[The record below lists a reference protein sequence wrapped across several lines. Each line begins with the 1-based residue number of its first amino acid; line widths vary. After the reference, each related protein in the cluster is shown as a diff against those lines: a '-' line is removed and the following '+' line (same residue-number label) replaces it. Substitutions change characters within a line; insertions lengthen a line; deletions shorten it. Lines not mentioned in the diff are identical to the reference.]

1 MINRFK
7 SQSEFTK
14 NVLTLMTGT
23 TIAQAVPVAISPI
36 LTRIYTPKD
45 FGLFAIF
52 LALSAVFGS
61 IATGRYELAIMLP
74 KKEEDAI
81 NIASLGL
88 LITIC
93 ISILLF
99 VIVLLF
105 NDIIACQLN
114 NQEISVWLYFIPIAV
129 FLTGLFNV
137 LNYFNI
143 RMDNYKDIAK
153 ATIYK
158 SIVLAVFQISI
169 GFLKS
174 GATGLIFGQ
183 LISGVS
189 ANIKLLKNI
198 IRDKKL
204 VLSINF
210 TQMKILAK
218 RYVNFPKFSML
229 GIFINSVFQNGTN
242 ILISTFYSISTL
254 GFYSLVQRVL
264 GAPSALIGNS
274 IAQVFFQ
281 QASKE
286 KQKTGKAVITFISTA
301 KKLFLVGSPL
311 FLILFFIV
319 EDLFAFIFGED
330 WRVAGYY
337 AKIVTPLFFVRFISS
352 TVSPVLSVFEKQ
364 KVELIIH
371 SSLLVTAL
379 ILFIVADSF
388 EFNFYLFLSLFSF
401 FMSLVYCAHFIY
413 YFKLSKGYI
422 SV

>member
-401 FMSLVYCAHFIY
+401 FMSLVYCVHFIY